1 MKSLNAT
8 IKSRL
13 ISTAIGVTIILV
25 CLGFV
30 TNYNLKNTFKQY
42 DLLGKIDKINLYELE
57 LRKNEKDF
65 ILKETSNIS
74 FYKKEQSL
82 YLDSINDILDNV
94 QKELSYLKQNGII
107 TDLNLY
113 QNVNHLENEFTNYR
127 RNFNKLKTEIIQ
139 KGFKDFGLVGQMR
152 DQIHSV
158 ETIVDKQ
165 NNLLYSKMMLT
176 LRRHE
181 KDYLLRKDLK
191 YRDKFDKAVDLFIAE
206 LNKRRSDNNQKIVQ
220 YLKIYQ
226 SIFHDVIK
234 KDIAIGLE
242 EDRGLMKSINESVV
256 QIENELNIIHN
267 KISASS
273 KRKISRAVITLFVMI
288 AALSFA
294 ILLFLYRD
302 SRYIVSSI
310 KNLRSYI
317 NRLGKGELPEE
328 IEVIGT
334 DEIANMKQ
342 SINLLTN
349 NLKQTRDFVIEVGNG
364 NFKEEIV
371 VFNGEGELGSNLL
384 NMRKKLLQVSSERE
398 QQAVEAER
406 RMWNNEGISRFA
418 EILRKNNDSI
428 EELSYQIIS
437 NLVKY
442 LDANQGGI
450 FIKGQE
456 KNDDYFDLKAA
467 YAYDRRKYADRRIKL
482 GEGILG
488 TCAIEAETIY
498 MTDIPNNYMEIT
510 SGLGGANPTSLVIV
524 PLKRENEVL
533 GVMEIASF
541 KKLEKFEI
549 QFIEKI
555 AENVASHLYFVQ
567 MNIKTNEL
575 LERTKQQAEEM
586 SAQEE
591 EMRQNLEEL
600 TVTQERLSSREQELL
615 VEIDNLKVENK
626 ELFRKLNEDVGSAN
640 FEYNSE
646 HYQN

>member
-13 ISTAIGVTIILV
+13 ISTAIGVTIILI
-25 CLGFV
+25 CLGLV
-30 TNYNLKNTFKQY
+30 TNYNLQNTFKQY
-42 DLLGKIDKINLYELE
+42 ELLSKIDKINLNELE
-57 LRKNEKDF
+57 LRKYEKDF
-65 ILKETSNIS
+65 ILKETSNLS

-82 YLDSINDILDNV
+82 YLDSIYMILDQV
-94 QKELSYLKQNGII
+94 QKELGYLKQNGII
-107 TDLNLY
+107 ADLNLY
-113 QNVNHLENEFTNYR
+113 QNVNHLENEFTSYK
-127 RNFNKLKTEIIQ
+127 RNFDKLKTEVIQ

-158 ETIVDKQ
+158 ESIVEKQ
-165 NNLLYSKMMLT
+165 ENLLYSKMMLT

-191 YRDKFDKAVDLFIAE
+191 YRDKFDHVVDGFITE
-206 LNKRRSDNNQKIVQ
+206 LNKQKTADNVQ
-220 YLKIYQ
+220 IIKYLKSYKD
-226 SIFHDVIK
+226 IFHQVIK
-234 KDIAIGLE
+234 IDIAIGLE
-242 EDRGLMKSINESVV
+242 DDRGLMKQINESIHE
-256 QIENELNIIHN
+256 IEYELDAVHD
-267 KISASS
+267 KISTSS
-273 KRKISRAVITLFVMI
+273 RKKISRAVVTLFVMI
-288 AALSFA
+288 AVLSFA

-310 KNLRSYI
+310 KNLRTYI

-328 IEVIGT
+328 IRIMGT
-334 DEIANMKQ
+334 DEIANMKE
-342 SINLLTN
+342 SINILTN

-364 NFKEEIV
+364 NFKEEII

-398 QQAVEAER
+398 QQALEAER
-406 RMWNNEGISRFA
+406 RMWNNEGISKFA
-418 EILRKNNDSI
+418 EILRRNNDNI
-428 EELSYQIIS
+428 EELSFQIIS

-442 LDANQGGI
+442 LNANQGGI
-450 FIKGQE
+450 FIKHQDSRE
-456 KNDDYFDLKAA
+456 IVFNLTAA
-467 YAYDRRKYADRRIKL
+467 YAYDRRKFADRTVKL
-482 GEGILG
+482 GEGMLG
-488 TCAIEAETIY
+488 TCAIEADTIY
-498 MTDIPNNYMEIT
+498 MTDIPNHYMEIT
-510 SGLGGANPTSLVIV
+510 SGLGGANPNSLIIV

-567 MNIKTNEL
+567 MNIKTNAL
-575 LERTKQQAEEM
+575 LERTQQQAEEM
-586 SAQEE
+586 STQEE

-600 TVTQERLSSREQELL
+600 TVTQERLSSREEELL
-615 VEIDNLKVENK
+615 IEIDRLKEENK
-626 ELFRKLNEDVGSAN
+626 SLFQKINEDAELTSL
-640 FEYNSE
+640 EYDAE